1 MPSCYG
7 KLNGFYPVIN
17 QEMTASY
24 MECRDQRVV
33 QLSSCPGGLIFDIVQ
48 RKCVNNITEGLLPTS
63 WFCTFTE
70 RCAPFNLP

>member
-17 QEMTASY
+17 QEMTSSY

-33 QLSSCPGGLIFDIVQ
+33 ALSSCPGGLIFDMVD
-48 RKCVNNITEGLLPTS
+48 RKCVDTISEGGLWGGGVLAGAGLL
-63 WFCTFTE
+63 
-70 RCAPFNLP
+70 N